1 MSEEGPSSFYCPI
14 GLDIMVDPVVLVAVS
29 ASPARP
35 ALLHCRACNDAHA
48 RCAPAQSGHT
58 FERANIEAHLAVS
71 NRAPMSGLELEDKT
85 LVPNHALRN
94 AIQEYLEEKEKAAS
108 SADAPPAPPPPP
120 PSSPPPTEAGQAT
133 TVGHTLKIERG
144 SGGSVGLTFRRPKGS
159 ATGPFEIMDV
169 KANGPA
175 KSSGLGVC
183 VCVCTD
189 THMRTQTR
197 ACTRTCARAQTP
209 TCTRMH
215 RERRLLLRGRRR
227 GHLRAD
233 DERGGYNLRR
243 KTWSA
248 AGADSVPCVL
258 QPHCEC
264 SPRVGGTHQ
273 GRRGAQR

>member
-183 VCVCTD
+183 VCMHRHTYENTD
-189 THMRTQTR
+189 TRVHTHMR
-197 ACTRTCARAQTP
+197 ARTNSH
-209 TCTRMH
+209 MH
-215 RERRLLLRGRRR
+215 
-227 GHLRAD
+227 
-233 DERGGYNLRR
+233 
-243 KTWSA
+243 
-248 AGADSVPCVL
+248 
-258 QPHCEC
+258 
-264 SPRVGGTHQ
+264 TH
-273 GRRGAQR
+273 AQRKAITSAR